1 MAFIDAWHSHEASYK
16 DFLNVKD
23 HINDDGFIEPG
34 SRESGYFKTREEAE
48 KELEFWKRLENDNCL
63 ADW

>member
-1 MAFIDAWHSHEASYK
+1 MGEYSDLKVMKSAAGYY
-16 DFLNVKD
+16 VGTVY
-23 HINDDGFIEPG
+23 INDDGFVEPG

>member
-1 MAFIDAWHSHEASYK
+1 MGKYSDLKVMRSEAGYY
-16 DFLNVKD
+16 VGTEYV
-23 HINDDGFIEPG
+23 NDDGFVEPG